1 MNEALPLARLV
12 TESRLCCY
20 LVEGPTHPV
29 LSTRKNICVFSFER
43 NFRLPPVESSISDLT
58 SIKHNFL

>member
-20 LVEGPTHPV
+20 LVEGATHPV
-29 LSTRKNICVFSFER
+29 LSTRKNIHVQFREKFSA
-43 NFRLPPVESSISDLT
+43 ST
-58 SIKHNFL
+58 GGIKYI